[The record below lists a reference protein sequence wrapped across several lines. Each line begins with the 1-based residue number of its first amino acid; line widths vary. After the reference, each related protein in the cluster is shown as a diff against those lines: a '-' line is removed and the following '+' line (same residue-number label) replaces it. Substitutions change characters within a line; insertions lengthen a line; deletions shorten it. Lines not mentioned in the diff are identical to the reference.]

1 MESDGDDVLPPATFV
16 FDAAQAQRLLAA
28 AASRDL
34 SRAAATAGGD
44 SSQAGAGQAG
54 TGLCAGQRTGS
65 AASRTGQ
72 TTGNAAPQI
81 GQRTSQKA
89 GSAASRTST
98 TAASRLQRIGQAA
111 ATGLPRTGQ
120 APVASVL
127 FGRPPLLAGQAAAAI
142 DSTRT
147 LGLKRRAAAMAS
159 SDIASNPGS
168 SSPVIPQ
175 SDPTNW

>member
-1 MESDGDDVLPPATFV
+1 MESDGDGVLPPATFV

-65 AASRTGQ
+65 AASRT
-72 TTGNAAPQI
+72 
-81 GQRTSQKA
+81 SQKA

-98 TAASRLQRIGQAA
+98 AAASRLQRIGETAA
-111 ATGLPRTGQ
+111 IGLPRTGQ

-168 SSPVIPQ
+168 SSPVTPQ
-175 SDPTNW
+175 SDPTTW